1 MLYLRTK
8 IIYQIEFVKM
18 IEVIILA
25 FALSMDAFAVSIG
38 LGSKH
43 TKKTKSLAVM
53 AGIYFGIFQALM
65 PLIGYMGGR
74 GVFGWVEAY
83 APWVASFLLLLI
95 GGKMI
100 FDSMSEGIEEDIAK
114 ITHKVMLIL
123 AIATSI
129 DAMAAGFSLTI
140 LNVNPFIAC
149 AIIGVTTVFFS
160 WIGVF
165 IGAKSGTW
173 LESKAEL
180 FGGVAL
186 LLIGV
191 KMLFI

>member
-1 MLYLRTK
+1 
-8 IIYQIEFVKM
+8 M
-18 IEVIILA
+18 IEVVILA
-25 FALSMDAFAVSIG
+25 LALSMDAFAVSIG

-43 TKKTKSLAVM
+43 IKKTTSLAIT
-53 AGIYFGIFQALM
+53 AGIYFGLFQALM

-83 APWVASFLLLLI
+83 APWVAFSLLLLV

-100 FDSMSEGIEEDIAK
+100 YESISEGIEEDIAK

-140 LNVNPFIAC
+140 LNVNPFVAC
-149 AIIGVTTVFFS
+149 AIIGTTTLFFS
-160 WIGVF
+160 WVGVF
-165 IGAKSGTW
+165 VGAKSGTW

-180 FGGVAL
+180 FGGIVL
-186 LLIGV
+186 ILIGL
-191 KMLFI
+191 KLLFV

>member
-1 MLYLRTK
+1 
-8 IIYQIEFVKM
+8 M
-18 IEVIILA
+18 IEVVILA
-25 FALSMDAFAVSIG
+25 LALSMDAFAVSIG

-43 TKKTKSLAVM
+43 TKKTSSLAFM
-53 AGIYFGIFQALM
+53 AGIYFGLFQALM
-65 PLIGYMGGR
+65 PLIGYMGGK

-83 APWVASFLLLLI
+83 APWVAFFLLLLI

-100 FDSMSEGIEEDIAK
+100 YESNSEGIEEDIAK

-140 LNVNPFIAC
+140 LDVNPFIAC
-149 AIIGVTTVFFS
+149 VIIGTTTLFFS
-160 WIGVF
+160 WAGVF
-165 IGAKSGTW
+165 VGAKSGTW

-180 FGGVAL
+180 FGGIIL
-186 LLIGV
+186 ILIGL
-191 KMLFI
+191 KILLS